1 MSAGGEDGSA
11 AHEDWLAVAAD
22 LRRGDWPSDDGWRWL
37 YRSFDRIATP
47 GGALRRA
54 VCRYFWPKGW
64 ERTGGGRLYTR
75 LGVGWFG
82 RVIPTG
88 GVTVR
93 RLTGWKMPAYT
104 LRGPS
109 LGAARDF
116 FFRTCV
122 FEALHLPFL
131 LAMAALT
138 IRQAA
143 LGRPDLAL
151 EDTLI
156 NLALNVYPVMHHR
169 RTRGRIVD
177 QLAAHGPRRRLP
189 GHHATSVRAARTHS

>member
-1 MSAGGEDGSA
+1 MSSGGKNDA
-11 AHEDWLAVAAD
+11 AARGDWLAVAED
-22 LRRGDWPSDDGWRWL
+22 LRCGDWPSDDGWRWL

-47 GGALRRA
+47 RSALRRA
-54 VCRYFWPKGW
+54 VCRYFWPRRW
-64 ERTGGGRLYTR
+64 ERTGGGRLYAL

-88 GVTVR
+88 GIAVR
-93 RLTGWKMPAYT
+93 RLTRWKMPAYT

-131 LAMAALT
+131 LAMAGLT
-138 IRQAA
+138 IRQLA

-151 EDTLI
+151 EDALI
-156 NLALNVYPVMHHR
+156 NMALNVYPVMHHR
-169 RTRGRIVD
+169 RTRGRIVGM
-177 QLAAHGPRRRLP
+177 LAVRAPRRRLP
-189 GHHATSVRAARTHS
+189 GPRATSASAARTYS